1 MSFFDIQHIAFEVW
15 GYPVSYVELLGTVFG
30 LASVYYASR
39 TNILTWPTGI
49 VNEAFLFLLFFQV
62 QLYADMF
69 LQIYFFIVTIY
80 GWYRWRRK
88 TAENKITSTTMPIRL
103 GLIATIAMG
112 TLLAGMLLRNIH
124 VYFPEYFKIPAA
136 YPFADSFVLVC
147 SILATVLLARKKWE
161 TWLLWL
167 AVDLVSIVMYFKKEV
182 YFLGLE
188 YILFLGLAGFGL
200 YNWRR
205 ELRHG

>member
-15 GYPVSYVELLGTVFG
+15 GYPVSYVELLGTLFG

-88 TAENKITSTTMPIRL
+88 TTENKITSTKLPIRL
-103 GLIATIAMG
+103 GLIGTIAMG